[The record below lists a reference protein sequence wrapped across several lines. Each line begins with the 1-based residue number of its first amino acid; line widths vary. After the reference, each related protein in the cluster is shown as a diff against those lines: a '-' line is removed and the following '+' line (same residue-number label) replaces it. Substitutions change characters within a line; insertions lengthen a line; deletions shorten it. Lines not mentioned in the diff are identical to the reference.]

1 MYFYPR
7 NRFLHIEVSEEKA
20 EDNVSSTLGG
30 FVLPPEYK
38 GQGAPLKVV
47 KLLCASKESEYV
59 KDEGSFLL
67 VPTHNIETVEFEGMK
82 VSVVPE
88 HVVYGIVVKVK

>member
-7 NRFLHIEVSEEKA
+7 NKYLHVELPEEKA
-20 EDNVSSTLGG
+20 EDSTNTTFSG

-38 GQGAPLKVV
+38 RQNSPLAVV
-47 KLLCASKESEYV
+47 KLLAASNGSDYT

-67 VPTHNIETVEFEGMK
+67 VPSHNVETVEVNGLK

-88 HVVYGIVVKVK
+88 NVIYGVVVKVK

>member
-7 NRFLHIEVSEEKA
+7 NKYLHVEVPEEKV
-20 EDNVSSTLGG
+20 EDNISSTLGG
-30 FVLPPEYK
+30 FVLPADYK

-47 KLLCASKESEYV
+47 KLLSASKESDYT
-59 KDEGSFLL
+59 KDEGAFLL
-67 VPTHNIETVEFEGMK
+67 VPSHNIETVEFEGLV

-88 HVVYGIVVKVK
+88 HVVYGVVVKV

>member
-7 NRFLHIEVSEEKA
+7 NKYLHVELPEEKA
-20 EDNVSSTLGG
+20 EDNTNTTFSG

-38 GQGAPLKVV
+38 RQSSPLAVV
-47 KLLCASKESEYV
+47 KLVSAAKGSDYS
-59 KDEGSFLL
+59 KDEGSYLL
-67 VPTHNIETVEFEGMK
+67 VPSHNIETVEFDGLK

-88 HVVYGIVVKVK
+88 HVVYGVVVKV

>member
-7 NRFLHIEVSEEKA
+7 NKYLHVEIPEEKA
-20 EDNVSSTLGG
+20 EDSMNSTLSG
-30 FVLPPEYK
+30 FVLPPDYK

-47 KLLCASKESEYV
+47 KLLAAGKDSDYV

-67 VPTHNIETVEFEGMK
+67 VPSHNIETVEFDGMS

-88 HVVYGIVVKVK
+88 HVIYGIVVKV

>member
-7 NRFLHIEVSEEKA
+7 NKYLHVELPQEDA
-20 EDNVSSTLGG
+20 EDNTSTTASG

-38 GQGAPLKVV
+38 RQSSPLVV
-47 KLLCASKESEYV
+47 VRLVAAAKGSEYT
-59 KDEGSFLL
+59 KDEGSFLV
-67 VPTHNIETVEFEGMK
+67 VPSHNVETIEVDGKK

-88 HVVYGIVVKVK
+88 HVIYGVVVKV

>member
-7 NRFLHIEVSEEKA
+7 NKYLHVELPQEEA
-20 EDNVSSTLGG
+20 EDNTNTTFSG

-38 GQGAPLKVV
+38 RQSSPLAVV
-47 KLLCASKESEYV
+47 KLVAAAKGSDYV

-67 VPTHNIETVEFEGMK
+67 VPSHNVETVEFEGMK
-82 VSVVPE
+82 VSVIPE
-88 HVVYGIVVKVK
+88 HVIYGVVVKV

>member
-7 NRFLHIEVSEEKA
+7 NKYLHIELPEEIA
-20 EDNVSSTLGG
+20 EDSVNSTIGG

-47 KLLCASKESEYV
+47 KLLTAGKESSYAS
-59 KDEGSFLL
+59 DEGSFLL
-67 VPTHNIETVEFEGMK
+67 VPSHNIETVEVDGLK
-82 VSVVPE
+82 VSVIPE
-88 HVVYGIVVKVK
+88 HVVYGVVVKVK

>member
-7 NRFLHIEVSEEKA
+7 NKYLHVELPQEDA
-20 EDNVSSTLGG
+20 EDNTSTTASG

-38 GQGAPLKVV
+38 RQSSPLAVV
-47 KLLCASKESEYV
+47 RLVAAAKGSDYT
-59 KDEGSFLL
+59 KDEGSFLV
-67 VPTHNIETVEFEGMK
+67 VPSHNVETIEVDSKK

-88 HVVYGIVVKVK
+88 HVVYGVVVKV

>member
-7 NRFLHIEVSEEKA
+7 NKYLHVELPQEEA
-20 EDNVSSTLGG
+20 EDNTNTTFSG

-38 GQGAPLKVV
+38 RQNSPLAVV
-47 KLLCASKESEYV
+47 KLVSAAKGSDYV

-67 VPTHNIETVEFEGMK
+67 VPSHNVETVDFEGLK

-88 HVVYGIVVKVK
+88 HVIYGVVVKV

>member
-7 NRFLHIEVSEEKA
+7 NKYLHVELPQEEA
-20 EDNVSSTLGG
+20 EDNTSTTLGG

-38 GQGAPLKVV
+38 RQNSPLVVV
-47 KLLCASKESEYV
+47 KLVSAAKGSDYT
-59 KDEGSFLL
+59 KDEGAFLL
-67 VPTHNIETVEFEGMK
+67 VPSHNVETVEFGGLK

-88 HVVYGIVVKVK
+88 HVVYGTVVKV

>member
-7 NRFLHIEVSEEKA
+7 NKFLHVELPVEKV
-20 EDNVSSTLGG
+20 EDNINTTFNG

-38 GQGAPLKVV
+38 RQSSPLAVV
-47 KLLCASKESEYV
+47 KLVAAAKGSDYA

-67 VPTHNIETVEFEGMK
+67 VPSHNVETVQVDGK
-82 VSVVPE
+82 DVSVVPE
-88 HVVYGIVVKVK
+88 HVVYGVVVKV

>member
-7 NRFLHIEVSEEKA
+7 NKYLHVELPQEES
-20 EDNVSSTLGG
+20 EDNTNTTFSG

-38 GQGAPLKVV
+38 RQSSPLAVV
-47 KLLCASKESEYV
+47 KLVAAAKGSDYT

-67 VPTHNIETVEFEGMK
+67 VPSHNVETVQVDGK
-82 VSVVPE
+82 DISIVPE
-88 HVVYGIVVKVK
+88 HVIYGVVVKV

>member
-7 NRFLHIEVSEEKA
+7 NKYLHVELPEEKA
-20 EDNVSSTLGG
+20 EDSTSATFSG

-38 GQGAPLKVV
+38 RQSSPLVAV
-47 KLLCASKESEYV
+47 KLLAASSGSDYS

-67 VPTHNIETVEFEGMK
+67 VPSHNVETVEVEGLK

-88 HVVYGIVVKVK
+88 HVVYGIVVRV

>member
-7 NRFLHIEVSEEKA
+7 NKYLHVELPEEKA
-20 EDNVSSTLGG
+20 EDSMNSTLSG
-30 FVLPPEYK
+30 FVLPPDYK

-47 KLLCASKESEYV
+47 KLLAAGKESSYA
-59 KDEGSFLL
+59 KDEGAFLL
-67 VPTHNIETVEFEGMK
+67 VPSHNIETVEFETLK

-88 HVVYGIVVKVK
+88 HVVYGVVVKV

>member
-7 NRFLHIEVSEEKA
+7 NKFLHVELPQEEA
-20 EDNVSSTLGG
+20 EDNTNTTFSG

-38 GQGAPLKVV
+38 RQSSPLAVV
-47 KLLCASKESEYV
+47 KLVAAAKGSDYV

-67 VPTHNIETVEFEGMK
+67 VPSHNVETVEFEGMK
-82 VSVVPE
+82 VSVIPE
-88 HVVYGIVVKVK
+88 HVVYGVVVKV